1 MKQEIPTSV
10 HWQLIPYSLR
20 KNLAHPPI
28 YFDLASDIEK
38 NKDNICFDHV
48 YPRRPLSANDLN
60 KTACDVEQM
69 ILRCDDL
76 PKWAKWHVVVNC
88 AKDNLIHC
96 GDIFKEIH
104 KTFNQ
109 PMTEGEIACIP
120 PSEKRACERVFESRC
135 ERNAGLTAWNKKQ
148 GMKRVDYLRGKT
160 FFNGLTFDMD
170 QSIWV
175 LHLTRSP

>member
-20 KNLAHPPI
+20 KQFGQPPL
-28 YFDLASDIEK
+28 YFDLASDIEGK
-38 NKDNICFDHV
+38 ICYDNV
-48 YPRRPLSANDLN
+48 YPRRPLNSRELE

-88 AKDNLIHC
+88 SKDNLIHC
-96 GDIFKEIH
+96 SDVFKEIH
-104 KTFNQ
+104 KTFSQ
-109 PMTEGEIACIP
+109 PMSAGELACIP
-120 PSEKRACERVFESRC
+120 SSDKKACELAFECRC
-135 ERNAGLTAWNKKQ
+135 ERTAGLTAWNKKQ

-160 FFNGLTFDMD
+160 FFNGLTFDPD